1 MATHSSL
8 LAWRSP
14 CTEEPGGLHSMEV
27 TKSQTRLK
35 RLSSHAQA
43 SIGHMVCG
51 CGVLVAESRLTLVI
65 PWARALQAPLSMG
78 FPRQEY

>member
-14 CTEEPGGLHSMEV
+14 WTEEPRWLYSMEV

-35 RLSSHAQA
+35 QLSTHAQA

-51 CGVLVAESRLTLVI
+51 CSVLVAESCLTLVT